1 MSRIWRRV
9 GSAHYREAMTDFD
22 RTDARLLLALCER
35 PRATGVELANNLGLS
50 RNTVQARLTRW
61 EEKDAL
67 TPIDHRV
74 RPRSLGYALQAF
86 VTTRVDQ
93 HMLADVTDHLR
104 TIPEVL
110 EVFGLSGAS
119 DMHIRIAAVDADDL
133 YRVAGLIL
141 KIPGVERTN
150 MSIAMSELIPYRTK
164 PLLDREAGPR

>member
-1 MSRIWRRV
+1 
-9 GSAHYREAMTDFD
+9 MTDLD

-35 PRATGVELANNLGLS
+35 PRATGVELANTLGVS
-50 RNTVQARLTRW
+50 RNTVQARLMRW
-61 EEKDAL
+61 EEKDTL

-93 HMLADVTDHLR
+93 HKLAEVTDHLR

-141 KIPGVERTN
+141 EIPGVERTN
-150 MSIAMSELIPYRTK
+150 MSIAMRELIPYRTT
-164 PLLDREAGPR
+164 PLLDRAAGARNDARGEQSR